1 MDTHGI
7 LILGHIIGTILG
19 VGGATFIE
27 IHLNMALRDGKMDD
41 TEKGFMKKDFLLTRI
56 GMSLA
61 FVTGIGFVLEYY
73 FNNQLFRLM
82 DGVFWAK
89 MCIIAI
95 IIVNAVL
102 LDKHKIGLYWGS
114 AFSFVSWWAAMLLGT
129 FLTSGTKFFPGNVPV
144 SFISIMAVYGVIVI
158 ISAYTLHKLRNI
170 GKVASA

>member
-1 MDTHGI
+1 M
-7 LILGHIIGTILG
+7 
-19 VGGATFIE
+19 
-27 IHLNMALRDGKMDD
+27 
-41 TEKGFMKKDFLLTRI
+41 
-56 GMSLA
+56 
-61 FVTGIGFVLEYY
+61 Y
-73 FNNQLFRLM
+73 
-82 DGVFWAK
+82 
-89 MCIIAI
+89 IIAI

-129 FLTSGTKFFPGNVPV
+129 FLTSGTKFFPGNVSV